1 MFASSSGPT
10 GDTLM
15 NSGNFSAIPG
25 SCTASRF
32 ASAADCNGATK
43 RCIDVII
50 GILALAVSAVPML
63 LIALLICV
71 DSPGPILFR
80 QRRTGYRNVPFET
93 LKFRTMADHAP
104 DQGRLRQ
111 ATRHDPRVTRVGAV
125 LRRLSLDELPQLFN
139 VLRGEMSLVGPRPHA
154 PGSCA
159 GGTPFELVTPNYP
172 ARHRV
177 RPGITGLAQVRGLR
191 GETETED
198 KLIRRVD
205 ADLEYIANWSLWLD
219 FAVLVRTPKSIL
231 TERNA
236 Y

>member
-10 GDTLM
+10 DDVVMG
-15 NSGNFSAIPG
+15 SGNFAVPPLSYAE
-25 SCTASRF
+25 ALF
-32 ASAADCNGATK
+32 ASATQCNGGAK
-43 RCIDVII
+43 RFIDIVISV
-50 GILALAVSAVPML
+50 LALAVWAVPML
-63 LIALLICV
+63 LIALLIRV

-80 QRRTGYRNVPFET
+80 QRRTGYGNLPFET
-93 LKFRTMADHAP
+93 LKFRTMAHHAP
-104 DQGRLRQ
+104 DHGRLRQ
-111 ATRHDPRVTRVGAV
+111 TTRHDPRVTRVGGV
-125 LRRLSLDELPQLFN
+125 LRRLSLDELPQLIN
-139 VLRGEMSLVGPRPHA
+139 VLRGDMSLVGPRPHA

-159 GGTPFELVTPNYP
+159 GGTPFEQVTPYYP

-191 GETETED
+191 GETDTED

-219 FAVLVRTPKSIL
+219 FAVLVRTPVSIL
-231 TERNA
+231 IERNA

>member
-1 MFASSSGPT
+1 MFASSSVPT
-10 GDTLM
+10 SDTLM
-15 NSGNFSAIPG
+15 HSGKFSVIPA
-25 SCTASRF
+25 SYTAPLF
-32 ASAADCNGATK
+32 ASAADCNGAAK
-43 RCIDVII
+43 RFIDVVISLVAI
-50 GILALAVSAVPML
+50 AVCAVPML
-63 LIALLICV
+63 VIALLICV

-80 QRRTGYRNVPFET
+80 QRRTGYRNLPFET
-93 LKFRTMADHAP
+93 LKFRTMAHHAP
-104 DQGRLRQ
+104 DHGRLRQ
-111 ATRHDPRVTRVGAV
+111 TTRHDPRVTRVGAF

-191 GETETED
+191 GETDTKD

-205 ADLEYIANWSLWLD
+205 ADLEYIAKWSLWLD
-219 FAVLVRTPKSIL
+219 FAVLVRTPVSVLI
-231 TERNA
+231 ERNA